1 MRISDWSSDVCSS
14 DLAEPRHDVAARPDV
29 EHRQPLGLLHTDVD
43 SALRP
48 AQDRGDLVRSVV
60 HGIEIVTED
69 LDRAVATY
77 PGDQLVEPHLDR
89 LGDLERPARTTFEDR
104 LKLCYQFR
112 LWQAPV
118 GPFAFRLPDDE
129 GVGDGGRSHERR
141 VGKASVSKC

>member
-69 LDRAVATY
+69 LDRDVAPY

-89 LGDLERPARTTFEDR
+89 LGVPKRADRNNSEDR
-104 LKLCYQFR
+104 PNLYSHFSLGQEPAGQFSFP
-112 LWQAPV
+112 LSETSGA
-118 GPFAFRLPDDE
+118 A
-129 GVGDGGRSHERR
+129 
-141 VGKASVSKC
+141 